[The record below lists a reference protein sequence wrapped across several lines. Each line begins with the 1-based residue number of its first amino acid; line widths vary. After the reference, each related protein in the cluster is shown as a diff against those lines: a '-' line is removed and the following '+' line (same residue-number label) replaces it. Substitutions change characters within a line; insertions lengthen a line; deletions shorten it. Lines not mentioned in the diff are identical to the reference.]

1 MIKRELTALIL
12 RNFPHNP
19 TPGQQKVAEMLGDF
33 ITSSLKD
40 EMFLLTG
47 YAGTGK
53 TSLVGALVKTLRLLH
68 MPAVLLAPTGRAA
81 KVFSLY
87 SSAPAYTIHR
97 KIYRQKEFS
106 PEANNFVQ
114 GYNHCRD
121 TLFIV
126 DEASMIANDGL
137 SGGLFGT
144 GRLLDDLIKYVYS
157 GPGCRLMLIGD
168 GAQLPPVGERLSP
181 ALNVDALE
189 GYGFRVRHFTL
200 TEVVRQL
207 EESGILWN
215 ATALRN
221 SIDRGLCTQF
231 PQLRV
236 KGFPDVRVMP
246 GGELLEA
253 LEDSYHRCGT
263 DQTIV
268 VTRSNKTAN
277 IYNRGI
283 RARILDYEE
292 ELVPGDHLIVAKN
305 NYYWTELNEDR
316 MPFIANGDVA
326 VVQRVRNERQFYGFR
341 FADATLRFPDYDDEE
356 MDVTLLLDT
365 LHAEAPALTYE
376 QQQTLFKNVC
386 DDYPDIKNRKKLF
399 EKVKND
405 PYYNALQVKYAY
417 AVTCHKAQGGQWQHV
432 YIDQGFMT
440 EAMLSPDYFRW
451 LYTALTRSTERVYL
465 VNWPTQQ
472 LL

>member
-1 MIKRELTALIL
+1 MIKGELTALIL

-19 TPGQQKVAEMLGDF
+19 TTGQQKVAEMLGDF
-33 ITSSLKD
+33 IASSRND
-40 EMFLLTG
+40 EGFLLSG

-53 TSLVGALVKTLRLLH
+53 TSLVGALVKTLRRLH
-68 MPAVLLAPTGRAA
+68 IPSVLLAPTGRAA

-87 SSAPAYTIHR
+87 SSSPAYTIHR

-114 GYNHCRD
+114 GYNHSRN

-144 GRLLDDLIKYVYS
+144 GRLLDDLVEYVYS

-168 GAQLPPVGERLSP
+168 EAQLPPVGERLSP
-181 ALNVDALE
+181 ALSVEALE
-189 GYGFRVRHFTL
+189 GYGLHIHHYTL

-221 SIDRGLCTQF
+221 TIDHGDWTQF
-231 PQLRV
+231 PRLHIG
-236 KGFPDVRVMP
+236 GFSDIRMMP
-246 GGELLEA
+246 GNELIEA
-253 LEDSYHRCGT
+253 LEESYYHCGK

-277 IYNRGI
+277 IYNKGI
-283 RARILDYEE
+283 RGRILDYEE
-292 ELVPGDHLIVAKN
+292 ELVQGDQLIIAKN
-305 NYYWTELNEDR
+305 NYYWTELNEER
-316 MPFIANGDVA
+316 MPFIANGDLA
-326 VVQRVRNERQFYGFR
+326 VVMRVRNEREFYGFR
-341 FADATLRFPDYDDEE
+341 FTDATLRFPDYDDEE

-386 DDYPDIKNRKKLF
+386 ADYPEIKNRKKLY
-399 EKVKND
+399 ERVKND

-432 YIDQGFMT
+432 YIDQGYMT

-451 LYTALTRSTERVYL
+451 LYTALTRSTEKVFL
-465 VNWPTQQ
+465 VNWPKNQ
-472 LL
+472 LQ